1 MKINHAIEYGRIEKL
16 KLKLVEK
23 ICLKSCTGINW
34 KFDKIEN
41 PSKMKIKQNWEIDK
55 IEKSGLNFSF
65 NKIENIQNRKSNQ
78 MGKIER

>member
-1 MKINHAIEYGRIEKL
+1 MKIWQNWDFDKIE
-16 KLKLVEK
+16 
-23 ICLKSCTGINW
+23 NW
-34 KFDKIEN
+34 DKIEN